1 MASKKPT
8 KLTKKDIESVADKLQ
23 VFAQDLPAQ
32 ERDVLG
38 WILTRAQ
45 AAPPAAVTV
54 AGAKAAA
61 ELPGYRTRMASELAK
76 SAGLQAASKPEVTVV
91 VGWVFRFGRVT
102 ADDPVLERVKRARE
116 SK

>member
-1 MASKKPT
+1 MASKKST

-23 VFAQDLPAQ
+23 AFAQDLPEQ

-45 AAPPAAVTV
+45 AAPSAAVTV
-54 AGAKAAA
+54 AGAKAIADV
-61 ELPGYRTRMASELAK
+61 PGYRTRMAAELAK
-76 SAGLQAASKPEVTVV
+76 SAGLRPTAKPEVTVV

-102 ADDPVLERVKRARE
+102 ADERLLERARRARDL
-116 SK
+116 K